1 MKTAQHARSVCLVD
15 RLGVAGTRRQLV
27 TPPTLTQV
35 SRRYGAEGRISGSG
49 EGSERTGVSSV
60 SPVPKREAPLAGDG
74 QLDVLVVDDEADM
87 RLLVS
92 FVLRPVIRRMEQVSS
107 GNEALARCLEARE
120 AYDLVVLDQ
129 RMPDMS
135 GTEVAR
141 RLREQG
147 VRTPIILFSAYLSDE
162 VEAEA
167 GALGLTL
174 VDKLDLTRLESE
186 VARVIQSRE

>member
-1 MKTAQHARSVCLVD
+1 MS
-15 RLGVAGTRRQLV
+15 
-27 TPPTLTQV
+27 
-35 SRRYGAEGRISGSG
+35 
-49 EGSERTGVSSV
+49 
-60 SPVPKREAPLAGDG
+60 SPVPKREPPPAGDG

-120 AYDLVVLDQ
+120 SYDLVVLDQ
-129 RMPDMS
+129 RMPDMC

-186 VARVIQSRE
+186 VARVVQSRE